1 MQMEKKQT
9 VLIVDD
15 TPDSIEILEGV
26 LNESYHIKV
35 AKSGEMALKIA
46 EKTSP
51 DIILLDIV
59 MPHMD
64 GYEVCKRLKSNP
76 ITKGIPIIFVS
87 AKGDAFNE
95 ARGLEIGAVDY
106 ITKPISASIVL
117 SRVKTHLSLYS
128 QSKALEFQVAEKTKE
143 LTETRIEIIRRLG
156 MAAEFRDNETGMH
169 IYRVSEFCKT
179 IALHYGFPENEAE
192 LLLNV
197 SPMHDIGKLGVPD
210 SILQKPGKLTEE
222 EFEVVKKHTVIG
234 ATIIGDHKSDL
245 LRTAKMVALEHHE
258 RWDGKGYP
266 RGLIGIETNIFARI
280 TALAD
285 VFDALTSKRPY
296 KEAWKTEEAL
306 EYIRQESGK
315 HFDPK
320 VVEAFFKG
328 IDRIYEIQDRYKE

>member
-1 MQMEKKQT
+1 MEKKQT

-26 LNESYHIKV
+26 LNETYHIKV
-35 AKSGEMALKIA
+35 AKSGEMALRIA

-156 MAAEFRDNETGMH
+156 MAAEFMH

-179 IALHYGFPENEAE
+179 IALNYGFPENEAE

-210 SILQKPGKLTEE
+210 SILQKPGKLTED
-222 EFEVVKKHTVIG
+222 EFEVVKKHTIIG
-234 ATIIGDHKSDL
+234 ATIIGDHESDL

-266 RGLIGIETNIFARI
+266 RGLVGIETNIFARI

-296 KEAWKTEEAL
+296 KEAWKTEDAL
-306 EYIRQESGK
+306 DYIRQESGK

-320 VVEAFFKG
+320 VVEAFFNG
-328 IDRIYEIQDRYKE
+328 VDRIYEIQDRYKE